1 MLVREWIQDFLTAHG
16 ARFQPY
22 GWPRPGSEEYL
33 AFAKGWMTEFAL
45 KAVTQDEAEVA
56 STKLMGCPPRHMA
69 EHLPAVMQLV
79 LLARAEAAPA
89 AETREA
95 AREQSRGCRYCG
107 GEGLAT
113 VYNVDPCHAAGRP
126 ESVAAHCTCPHGR
139 FIRAKVAEGKE
150 TKAILRRIP
159 DLAEVLSGR
168 ARDWRA
174 NPPEYPDVET
184 RRQYIHGPAH
194 FVLDSARRW
203 VPNPEYAASIKAGE
217 VD

>member
-45 KAVTQDEAEVA
+45 KAVTQAEAEAA

-79 LLARAEAAPA
+79 QLARAEVAPA

-95 AREQSRGCRYCG
+95 AREQSRRCGYCY

-113 VYNVDPCHAAGRP
+113 VWNRDPCYAARRP
-126 ESVAAHCTCPHGR
+126 ETVAAHCVCPHGR
-139 FIRAKVAEGKE
+139 FIRAKIAEGKE
-150 TKAILRRIP
+150 TKDILRRIP
-159 DLAEVLSGR
+159 DLHDVIAK
-168 ARDWRA
+168 RDMNWA
-174 NPPEYPDVET
+174 MHPPSFPDAET
-184 RRQYIHGPAH
+184 RRMYIYGPAH
-194 FVLDSARRW
+194 CIRNASGQW